1 MRWRLTLT
9 NGLPR
14 RVVFIR
20 CELIVLDMMT
30 RGQTVQS
37 KEEKVGSY
45 RGGKEVWFNLRQSP
59 AQELCRLSTRD
70 I

>member
-20 CELIVLDMMT
+20 WELIELDMMT
-30 RGQTVQS
+30 GGQTVQS
-37 KEEKVGSY
+37 KEENVGSY
-45 RGGKEVWFNLRQSP
+45 RAGKEVWFNFRQSP
-59 AQELCRLSTRD
+59 AQELCRSSTRD